1 MVTRVTDLA
10 NNRLIQSLIFNAQD
24 KIQDRQLQLST
35 MQKSQDY
42 AGIAKEAS
50 KLLSAEA
57 SEHRID
63 QFLNDNSTVN
73 LRMDAT
79 LNSIDFLKNSLNDAR
94 GLVREILDD
103 GNVPDGMDKD
113 DISATKMS
121 EIQDFLNV
129 KINGRYL
136 FAGSMTSTQPVV
148 PNSFGTAPTFDSS
161 YETEAEPAYY
171 YKGDDNQIK
180 ARISENVTLDYGVN
194 ADDPGFEKLIR
205 AVRIIRE
212 TALSDAN
219 ASAKFDHALAL
230 LNESE
235 DRLQAI
241 ELNIG
246 VKVEQ
251 LARTNESLTSTKN
264 SLGAVITDIEQANT
278 FEAVA
283 ELTQTQ
289 TMLEASYNTVVRLSD
304 LTLNRFLR

>member
-10 NNRLIQSLIFNAQD
+10 NNRLVQSLIFNAQD
-24 KIQDRQLQLST
+24 RIQDRQLQLST
-35 MQKSQDY
+35 LQKSQDY
-42 AGIAKEAS
+42 VGIAGEAARLVS
-50 KLLSAEA
+50 VEA
-57 SEHRID
+57 SERRID
-63 QFLNDNSTVN
+63 QFLNDNSSVN
-73 LRMDAT
+73 LRMDMT

-136 FAGSMTSTQPVV
+136 FAGSMTNTQPVV
-148 PNSFGTAPTFDSS
+148 PNSFGTAPTFDGS
-161 YETEAEPAYY
+161 YETEAEPAYF
-171 YKGDDNQIK
+171 YKGDDAQIK
-180 ARISENVTLDYGVN
+180 ARVSENVTLDYGVN

-212 TALSDAN
+212 TAITDAN
-219 ASAKFDHALAL
+219 ASDKFNHALSL

-251 LARTNESLTSTKN
+251 LSRTNESLTSTKN
-264 SLGAVITDIEQANT
+264 SLSAVISDIEHANT

-304 LTLNRFLR
+304 LTLNRFL

>member
-35 MQKSQDY
+35 LQKSQDY
-42 AGIAKEAS
+42 VGIAKETAR
-50 KLLSAEA
+50 LVSAEA
-57 SEHRID
+57 SEQRID
-63 QFLNDNSTVN
+63 QFLNDNSSVN
-73 LRMDAT
+73 LRMDMT

-136 FAGSMTSTQPVV
+136 FSGSMTSTQPVT
-148 PNSFGTAPTFDSS
+148 PNAFGTAPTFDSS

-171 YKGDDNQIK
+171 YKGDDTQIK

-212 TALSDAN
+212 TALNDAN
-219 ASAKFDHALAL
+219 ASEKFNHALAL

-251 LARTNESLTSTKN
+251 LARTNEGLTSTKN

-304 LTLNRFLR
+304 LTLNSFLR